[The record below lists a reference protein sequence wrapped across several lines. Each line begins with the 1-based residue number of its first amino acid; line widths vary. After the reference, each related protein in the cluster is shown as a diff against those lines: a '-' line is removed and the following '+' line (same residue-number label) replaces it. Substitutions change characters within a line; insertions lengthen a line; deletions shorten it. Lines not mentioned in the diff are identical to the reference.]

1 MASLKPFI
9 LVALGSACG
18 GVGRFW
24 ISLQMAKRF
33 GENLPIGTM
42 VANVTGCLLIGLA
55 AAFTVQNGKT
65 QISASVQQFLMIG
78 LLGGYTTFSSF
89 SLQTLGLMKTGH
101 LGYAVGNAFLSLLL
115 CMLAVWAGTGIG
127 SVLNR

>member
-1 MASLKPFI
+1 MTSLKPFI

-24 ISLQMAKRF
+24 VSMQMARRF

-55 AAFTVQNGKT
+55 AAFTVEHGRT
-65 QISASVQQFLMIG
+65 QISSSVQQFLMIG

-101 LGYAVGNAFLSLLL
+101 LGYAMGNIVLSLVL
-115 CMLAVWAGTGIG
+115 CMLAVWTGMGIG
-127 SVLNR
+127 SALNR

>member
-33 GENLPIGTM
+33 GENLPIGTL

-78 LLGGYTTFSSF
+78 MLGGYTTFSSF

-101 LGYAVGNAFLSLLL
+101 LGYAVGNVVLSLLL

-127 SVLNR
+127 SALNR